1 MHYQLSKN
9 LSRTVRTVLTTQ
21 KKQVYCFTIGSLFG
35 KMNTRFVLLNHSF
48 YFIAIGYLRKRHCVI
63 SVRIQSFSGQ
73 YFPAF
78 GLNKERYSV
87 SLRIHYK
94 KLTFNIDMKLEML
107 TAAFC
112 DALAKFKFVSINDN
126 LIHHRRPGL
135 FFLLLL

>member
-1 MHYQLSKN
+1 
-9 LSRTVRTVLTTQ
+9 
-21 KKQVYCFTIGSLFG
+21 
-35 KMNTRFVLLNHSF
+35 MNTRFVLLNHSF
-48 YFIAIGYLRKRHCVI
+48 YFIAIGYLRKRHCVK